1 MKAIKFIIP
10 ALVVLLFAAC
20 SNAQTK
26 SSSSKPSMEALMA
39 TATTTATLKVSGNC
53 GECKAR
59 IEKAAKID
67 GVAMAEW
74 SVDSKVLTVSFDS
87 TKTNIDAIA
96 KAIAAV
102 GHDNEKFKA
111 DDKVYGA
118 LPGCCQYER

>member
-10 ALVVLLFAAC
+10 ALVVVLIVAC

-26 SSSSKPSMEALMA
+26 EKSKVESSVEVVANSSG
-39 TATTTATLKVSGNC
+39 TLNVSGNC
-53 GECKAR
+53 EMCKER
-59 IEKAAKID
+59 IEKAAKIE

-74 SVDSKVLTVSFDS
+74 IAESKTLSVSFDS

-102 GHDNEKFKA
+102 GHDNEKVKA

>member
-1 MKAIKFIIP
+1 MKAIKFIIS
-10 ALVVLLFAAC
+10 ALVIVLFAAC

-26 SSSSKPSMEALMA
+26 SSSKPSMEASMA
-39 TATTTATLKVSGNC
+39 SATTSATLKVSGNC
-53 GECKAR
+53 GECKER
-59 IEKAAKID
+59 IETAAKID

-74 SVDSKVLTVSFDS
+74 NIDSKVLTVSFDS

-102 GHDNEKFKA
+102 GHDNEKVKA